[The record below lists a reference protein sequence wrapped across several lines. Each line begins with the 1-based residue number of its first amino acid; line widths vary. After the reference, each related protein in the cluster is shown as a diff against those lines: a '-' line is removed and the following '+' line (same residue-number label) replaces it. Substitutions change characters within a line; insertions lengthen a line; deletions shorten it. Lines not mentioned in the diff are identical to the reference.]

1 MRFYQANKPDALFK
15 ELYQVWETSEKEN
28 RPELIENLIKQ
39 SDTELL
45 FKLALLDSKFNTLC
59 KSPRLEPHWVNL
71 WRLCGTNPREE
82 AEENHQPIHEYSPM
96 STVSSCFE
104 LLKGY
109 YLYHSYTSLFD
120 DEGDLSEAQI
130 EEAKELLQES
140 ANCGCFFAMN
150 VLCREGL
157 SMLNK
162 TFDGAIAELVLKYA
176 HKASELY
183 LAPGY
188 LLLGSVCQELM
199 RYQDNPHSPPYPFAQ
214 LAFSAYTIAKYLEP
228 ISGPMINNAYQ
239 GKTLKEASNGTFS
252 TFFEAQLKMQSHLKL
267 SPMQITHLS
276 TIAKNEATS
285 IETRYADKK
294 ERLNPQNNDSTS
306 NNTNNTNQSLNRF
319 I

>member
-1 MRFYQANKPDALFK
+1 MRFYQLNKPDDLFK
-15 ELYQVWETSEKEN
+15 ELYQVWEKSNEEK

-39 SDTELL
+39 SDTELV
-45 FKLALLDSKFNTLC
+45 FNLALIDSEFDRLC

-109 YLYHSYTSLFD
+109 YLYHTYTSLLD
-120 DEGDLSEAQI
+120 DEGDLSEAEF

-157 SMLNK
+157 SMLNT
-162 TFDGAIAELVLKYA
+162 TFDGATAELVLKYA
-176 HKASELY
+176 TKASELY

-214 LAFSAYTIAKYLEP
+214 LAFSSYTMAKYLEP

-239 GKTLKEASNGTFS
+239 GKTLKEASNGAFS
-252 TFFEAQLKMQSHLKL
+252 TFFEAQLRMQTHLKL

-276 TIAKNEATS
+276 TIAKNEAKN
-285 IETRYADKK
+285 IEVRYAQEK
-294 ERLNPQNNDSTS
+294 ERINPQDSNS
-306 NNTNNTNQSLNRF
+306 NSNSNRS
-319 I
+319 INRLI